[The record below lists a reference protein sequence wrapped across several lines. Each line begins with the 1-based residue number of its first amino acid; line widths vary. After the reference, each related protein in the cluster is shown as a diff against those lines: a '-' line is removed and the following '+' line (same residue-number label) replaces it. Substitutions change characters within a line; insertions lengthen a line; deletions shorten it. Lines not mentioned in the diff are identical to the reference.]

1 MFLGARQDHS
11 ESVELIQSAQGAKVN
26 VAAEVVICRLRE
38 KLFGLLQLV
47 FASPSNSHRN
57 RKYLRGNSTAL
68 R

>member
-26 VAAEVVICRLRE
+26 VAAEVVICSLRE

-47 FASPSNSHRN
+47 VRF
-57 RKYLRGNSTAL
+57 TI
-68 R
+68 